1 MVFENMSEENSH
13 LTDNPEVS
21 GGLSTLTDM
30 PKCLVIHNDDFNTFD
45 YVIDALIEICGHSTI
60 QAEQCTLIIH
70 NSGKCTVKTGSFRDV
85 QPMWAEIIARGL
97 TSTIEEKVA

>member
-1 MVFENMSEENSH
+1 MSEENSH
-13 LTDNPEVS
+13 LTDSPEAL
-21 GGLSTLTDM
+21 GDLSTLTGM

-60 QAEQCTLIIH
+60 QAEQCALIIH
-70 NSGKCTVKTGSFRDV
+70 NSGKCAVKTGSFRDV

>member
-1 MVFENMSEENSH
+1 MMKGDNSH
-13 LTDNPEVS
+13 VKSRQETAE
-21 GGLSTLTDM
+21 GLSTLTDL

-45 YVIDALIEICGHSTI
+45 YVIDTLIEICGHSTV

-70 NSGKCTVKTGSFRDV
+70 NSGKCTVKTGSFREV

>member
-1 MVFENMSEENSH
+1 MMSEENSH
-13 LTDNPEVS
+13 LTDSPEVL
-21 GGLSTLTDM
+21 GDLSTLTGM

-70 NSGKCTVKTGSFRDV
+70 NSGKCAVKTGSFRDV

>member
-1 MVFENMSEENSH
+1 MKQDIDITNSEVQYQE
-13 LTDNPEVS
+13 EV
-21 GGLSTLTDM
+21 STLTGK

-45 YVIDALIEICGHSTI
+45 FVIATLIEVCGHTPV

-70 NSGKCTVKTGSFRDV
+70 NSGKCTVKTGSFREV
-85 QPMWAEIIARGL
+85 QPIWADIIARGL

>member
-1 MVFENMSEENSH
+1 MSEEKSH
-13 LTDNPEVS
+13 LTGSPEVE

-60 QAEQCTLIIH
+60 QAEQCALIIH
-70 NSGKCTVKTGSFRDV
+70 NSGKCTVKTGSFREV

-97 TSTIEEKVA
+97 TSTIEEKVV

>member
-1 MVFENMSEENSH
+1 MNEENSH
-13 LTDNPEVS
+13 LGKSPRVAES
-21 GGLSTLTDM
+21 LSTLTDQ

-70 NSGKCTVKTGSFRDV
+70 NSGKCTVKTGSFREL